1 MAESK
6 QVIDRKQL
14 SREAVAKATNTRLSN
29 GLSLTEAICP
39 FDLAT
44 NKLGIDVRFDPLKS
58 LEGAYATHPA
68 IVIGSQR
75 PLPRQVFTCAHEI
88 GHHEFKHGTKLDA
101 YIEGDNSPHYEQP
114 EEYLAQV
121 FAANLLMPIVATQ
134 RAFKIRQISSQDIC
148 AKDAYKLSC
157 YFGVGYTTFLKHLS
171 CALAILSFN
180 RSQEL
185 QKVKL
190 ASIRESFGIKETKKA
205 LVVVDDLSLIHI

>member
-1 MAESK
+1 MIDMAESK

-75 PLPRQVFTCAHEI
+75 P
-88 GHHEFKHGTKLDA
+88 
-101 YIEGDNSPHYEQP
+101 
-114 EEYLAQV
+114 
-121 FAANLLMPIVATQ
+121 
-134 RAFKIRQISSQDIC
+134 
-148 AKDAYKLSC
+148 
-157 YFGVGYTTFLKHLS
+157 
-171 CALAILSFN
+171 
-180 RSQEL
+180 
-185 QKVKL
+185 
-190 ASIRESFGIKETKKA
+190 
-205 LVVVDDLSLIHI
+205 